1 LIGTHANII
10 ARPQSNWNGTAFSLY
25 PPEKAAVLKRGDY
38 ALLSAMWWPRA
49 EATRLQTVTFWFL
62 WLFTWDDEIDQS
74 TSALFINLDDANKFR
89 EESFHYVR
97 YCLGVPNEDTH
108 KFQFDDNPPKN
119 KIIHSLDVIGAEL
132 REVYNKGGF
141 SITIP
146 QSGIRTQR

>member
-1 LIGTHANII
+1 
-10 ARPQSNWNGTAFSLY
+10 
-25 PPEKAAVLKRGDY
+25 
-38 ALLSAMWWPRA
+38 MWWPRA
-49 EATRLQTVTFWFL
+49 EAKRLQTVTFWFL

-97 YCLGVPNEDTH
+97 YCMGVPNEDTH
-108 KFQFDDNPPKN
+108 KFQFDDHPPKN
-119 KIIHSLDVIGAEL
+119 KIIRSLDVICAEL